1 MYIKCDTVDQ
11 LEEVMKYYNNIE
23 SYISAVNMFKWYD
36 YKEPIC
42 ISENGDF
49 GRLSYF
55 KSLNVDIIT
64 FSQWQIQTLRDLGF
78 DTELANDMLSR
89 IDKDKQKEN
98 SMSPIFQIRITNAD
112 KTNWY
117 KDRELYIVT
126 EEGDY
131 YKYEDKYINKTHCEV
146 LYPIAKEI
154 ARLYN
159 KGLNTSTIAEKLN
172 VDLEYVDSLIDGA
185 YRGFAEYIF
194 YMVKEYNL
202 SQVEDKKVFTINE
215 TNEIQ
220 YNEYKIK
227 STVNTFLKRAIRILK
242 NDELIVE
249 LINPT
254 PDKLRSEF
262 AYYGIDVAVE

>member
-36 YKEPIC
+36 NKEPIC

-49 GRLSYF
+49 GRLNYF

-64 FSQWQIQTLRDLGF
+64 FSQWQLQTLRDLGF

-89 IDKDKQKEN
+89 CDKFKRNDMNKKDQFIQLEGGKLN
-98 SMSPIFQIRITNAD
+98 ITKA
-112 KTNWY
+112 
-117 KDRELYIVT
+117 REL
-126 EEGDY
+126 
-131 YKYEDKYINKTHCEV
+131 
-146 LYPIAKEI
+146 
-154 ARLYN
+154 
-159 KGLNTSTIAEKLN
+159 GLW
-172 VDLEYVDSLIDGA
+172 
-185 YRGFAEYIF
+185 
-194 YMVKEYNL
+194 
-202 SQVEDKKVFTINE
+202 VEDKKVFTINE

-227 STVNTFLKRAIRILK
+227 STVNTFWKRVVRIFK
-242 NDELIVE
+242 NDELIVK

-262 AYYGIDVAVE
+262 AYYGIEVEVV